1 MATQMQTQ
9 RTQHRRQAATP
20 TSSLRLRD
28 VMTANPQYI
37 TPDCTLQEAAK
48 LMDDLN
54 VGTLPVC
61 VDGQLRGMVT
71 DRDITCRCIAVG
83 KDPQTRIVDAMSE
96 RPLWCRDDD
105 TIDDAL
111 AKMAE
116 RQIRRVPV
124 IDKDD
129 RLVGIVSLGDIAT
142 KSGDI
147 AKAGDTLTEVSNPS
161 EPDR

>member
-1 MATQMQTQ
+1 MAT
-9 RTQHRRQAATP
+9 RTQHASTP
-20 TSSLRLRD
+20 ASKTLQLRLRD
-28 VMTANPQYI
+28 VMTADPKYV
-37 TPDCTLQEAAK
+37 TPDCTLQEAARI
-48 LMDDLN
+48 MDDLN

-61 VDGQLRGMVT
+61 VDGHLLGMVT

-83 KDPQTRIVDAMSE
+83 KDPQTRIAEAMSE
-96 RPLWCRDDD
+96 GPLWCRDDD
-105 TIDDAL
+105 TVDDAR

-147 AKAGDTLTEVSNPS
+147 AKAGDTMTEVSNPS